1 MTDAKKSTKSGFT
14 PEERAAMR
22 ERARELKAAGTRAD
36 DEKAVLDKIAGMA
49 DSDRAIAE
57 RVHAAITSAA
67 PDLAPRLWYGSP
79 AYAKDGKVI
88 CFFQEAT
95 KFKTRYSTLGFSDS
109 AMLDDGAMWPSSYAL
124 TSIDAGIENTI
135 SALVKK
141 AVS

>member
-49 DSDRAIAE
+49 DADRAIAE

-67 PDLAPRLWYGSP
+67 PELAPRLWYGSP

-88 CFFQEAT
+88 CFFQEST

-124 TSIDAGIENTI
+124 VSIDAGIENTI

>member
-1 MTDAKKSTKSGFT
+1 MTEAQKSTKSGFS

-49 DSDRAIAE
+49 DADRDIAE

-67 PDLAPRLWYGSP
+67 PELAPRLWYGSP

-88 CFFQEAT
+88 CFFQEST
-95 KFKTRYSTLGFSDS
+95 KFRTRYSTLGFSDS

-124 TSIDAGIENTI
+124 VSIDAGIENTI